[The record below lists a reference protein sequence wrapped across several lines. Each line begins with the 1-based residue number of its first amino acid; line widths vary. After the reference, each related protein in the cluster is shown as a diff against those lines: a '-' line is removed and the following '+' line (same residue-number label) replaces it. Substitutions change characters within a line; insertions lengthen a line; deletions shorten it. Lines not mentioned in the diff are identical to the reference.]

1 MNPAPSVRHKIRRKR
16 SVRHED
22 TKKTGMETLKKDF
35 EKSGYSRNELLK
47 IEERLSTQPNEETRP
62 NESGETITFPL
73 FFFDGLNE
81 FKKIDPRLQTGST
94 TTDWRHEN
102 HDGCEEEPLDRQQEH
117 PKQIAQRKTNIVTQP
132 KMQRTKLPSMP
143 TGKHLEHID
152 RQQHQNPFRKN
163 TELQITKRY
172 LFMAMPTLQT
182 SKTK

>member
-1 MNPAPSVRHKIRRKR
+1 MCSLESLEVCAECQPTRRR
-16 SVRHED
+16 AEFCD
-22 TKKTGMETLKKDF
+22 FFTQGKTH
-35 EKSGYSRNELLK
+35 
-47 IEERLSTQPNEETRP
+47 TRKT
-62 NESGETITFPL
+62 TI
-73 FFFDGLNE
+73 
-81 FKKIDPRLQTGST
+81 
-94 TTDWRHEN
+94 DWRHEN

-143 TGKHLEHID
+143 TGEHIKHID